1 MLILFF
7 FRKEIIS
14 EVLPVA
20 MLFVNKH
27 PTLLRI
33 IFGLYISVLGLA
45 IITASTLAASA
56 VRRIAPMLPGFSG
69 ASAIK
74 IKGPLDSFVEPLL
87 SEFEIVNVERLKSF
101 TIAIAKTP
109 SVELR

>member
-1 MLILFF
+1 MLILFS

-20 MLFVNKH
+20 MLLVNKH

-74 IKGPLDSFVEPLL
+74 IKGPSAPLRDRSL
-87 SEFEIVNVERLKSF
+87 TEFEITKFEICK
-101 TIAIAKTP
+101 
-109 SVELR
+109 